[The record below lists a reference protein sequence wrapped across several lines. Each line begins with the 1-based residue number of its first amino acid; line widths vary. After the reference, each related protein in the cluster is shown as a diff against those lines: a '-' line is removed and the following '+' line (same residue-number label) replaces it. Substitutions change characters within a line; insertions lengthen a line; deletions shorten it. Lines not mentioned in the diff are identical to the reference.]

1 MENTTN
7 IVELPENVSAELAF
21 QEALI
26 ANADARLE
34 PRNRAERRA
43 REKQDRHYLN
53 TKKQTISDAVEIAKR
68 LAHMRLMQRI
78 REKKEEWKNE
88 KIN

>member
-1 MENTTN
+1 MEDTTN
-7 IVELPENVSAELAF
+7 ITELPKDVSAELAY
-21 QEALI
+21 QEMLI
-26 ANADARLE
+26 ADADTRFE

-68 LAHMRLMQRI
+68 LAHMRLMQKI

-88 KIN
+88 ETN